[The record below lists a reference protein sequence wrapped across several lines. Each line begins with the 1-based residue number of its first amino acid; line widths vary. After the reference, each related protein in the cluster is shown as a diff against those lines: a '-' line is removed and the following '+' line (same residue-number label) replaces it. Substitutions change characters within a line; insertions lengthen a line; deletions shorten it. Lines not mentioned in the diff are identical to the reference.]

1 MELYEYLIGGKKT
14 GQIDDLKDIMPGSK
28 PFRELKEGETFF
40 VSQFKPDGTCTYA
53 DEIKITSITKKPIY
67 WVFAGFT
74 KKGRKCH
81 HPVLTEDLDKR
92 LDVRKVWDQRTYYE
106 VFSTFKMDDKPF
118 FELVKKEIKNFK
130 NK

>member
-14 GQIDDLKDIMPGSK
+14 GQIDDLKDAIPDSK

-40 VSQFKPDGTCTYA
+40 VSQFKPDGTRTYA
-53 DEIKITSITKKPIY
+53 DEIKITSIAKKPIY

-74 KKGRKCH
+74 KEGMEDAHSVGVR
-81 HPVLTEDLDKR
+81 DLDKK
-92 LDVRKVWDQRTYYE
+92 LEVWDQRTYYE

-118 FELVKKEIKNFK
+118 FELIKKEIKN
-130 NK
+130 

>member
-14 GQIDDLKDIMPGSK
+14 GQIDDLKDPIPDSK
-28 PFRELKEGETFF
+28 PFCELKEGDTFF

-53 DEIKITSITKKPIY
+53 DEIKITSIHKGSDGWIFT
-67 WVFAGFT
+67 GFT
-74 KKGRKCH
+74 KIGVKYVHSVWMR
-81 HPVLTEDLDKR
+81 DLNKPFY
-92 LDVRKVWDQRTYYE
+92 VWDQRTRYM

-130 NK
+130 NKWKG